1 MAVNRN
7 RKMIEVEYTSINF
20 EYNTLDEAIERLQ
33 KYREELGG
41 NATFDTRQYD
51 YSENTYLALMTKRL
65 ETDAEMAK
73 RIAHEEHYENLR
85 EKHEYEEFERLAKKF
100 GKV

>member
-41 NATFDTRQYD
+41 NATFYTCQYD
-51 YSENTYLALMTKRL
+51 YSDNTNLALMIKRL

-73 RIAHEEHYENLR
+73 RIAQEEHYENLR
-85 EKHEYEEFERLAKKF
+85 EKQECEEFERLAKKF